1 MLTRLEV
8 RHSGGIKPSTY
19 GRTFQVFPSR
29 IAREQFQRVAVVMG
43 MRSAAIRAA
52 TEEPCPTNSTSPL
65 HRQPGHPGHYPPH
78 NIAVLLRFVI
88 RKGFRPQGI
97 PALCVGIALQQLLGR
112 VQNKAAPLLHPLPY
126 AGQNYDGAI
135 HRLCH
140 HLRRFHCPAV
150 GGSIDHSVE
159 ALLPQIA
166 GQALRLL
173 PAKRGQ
179 IGVPHRKIGIQ
190 IVVFIRQHL
199 PMTGNKD
206 TAQPDA
212 IHSTGEAPFPQGRGA
227 RYPVNGVGEQ
237 HQPPIFIIAL
247 TADEVQPAISRQ
259 RKAVG
264 KGRRAQ
270 HRRKGL
276 CPIHYAPI
284 DGSRPGAGQRKH
296 RCGRHLVPQNR
307 PHRET
312 VRGGKGHLAHHRRI
326 AIVDPSQT
334 KPHQEILFCIK
345 PVLIRLFFRRH
356 PHKGDKIVAP
366 QPAFF
371 SVPMVVAVAIARQ
384 HNHLGGQHIP
394 QPQVI
399 RRRKALL
406 AVGKADLDQIGPIGI
421 RRNQLFTPFFH
432 HSPLFR
438 FGKLIPLPR
447 GEGMVKGEYATMRQQ
462 MGQAY
467 SWETA

>member
-19 GRTFQVFPSR
+19 GRTFPVFPSR

-43 MRSAAIRAA
+43 MRSA
-52 TEEPCPTNSTSPL
+52 
-65 HRQPGHPGHYPPH
+65 
-78 NIAVLLRFVI
+78 
-88 RKGFRPQGI
+88 
-97 PALCVGIALQQLLGR
+97 
-112 VQNKAAPLLHPLPY
+112 
-126 AGQNYDGAI
+126 
-135 HRLCH
+135 
-140 HLRRFHCPAV
+140 
-150 GGSIDHSVE
+150 
-159 ALLPQIA
+159 
-166 GQALRLL
+166 
-173 PAKRGQ
+173 
-179 IGVPHRKIGIQ
+179 
-190 IVVFIRQHL
+190 
-199 PMTGNKD
+199 
-206 TAQPDA
+206 
-212 IHSTGEAPFPQGRGA
+212 
-227 RYPVNGVGEQ
+227 
-237 HQPPIFIIAL
+237 
-247 TADEVQPAISRQ
+247 AISRQ

-384 HNHLGGQHIP
+384 HNPLGGQHIP
-394 QPQVI
+394 QLQVI

-421 RRNQLFTPFFH
+421 RRNQLFAPFLH

-447 GEGMVKGEYATMRQQ
+447 GEGKVKGEYATMRQH
-462 MGQAY
+462 MVTGIFVGNCIIEGIIRNNGLLAAKAVFVLPGAADLGP
-467 SWETA
+467 TKPRTL